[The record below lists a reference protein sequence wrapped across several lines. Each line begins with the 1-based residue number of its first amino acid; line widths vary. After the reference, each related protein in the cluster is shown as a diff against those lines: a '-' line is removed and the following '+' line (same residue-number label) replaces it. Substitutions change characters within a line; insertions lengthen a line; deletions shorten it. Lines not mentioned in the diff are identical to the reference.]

1 MVAPT
6 TASQQQ
12 LDMTA
17 LRLTVEET
25 LFAFLQQKAC
35 GADGPLMTGMFDVL
49 RDFLGGGGKRVRPLY
64 CCLGWSSVENA
75 AMDSSALRAAAGLE
89 LFHTF
94 ALVHDDLID
103 GSELRHD
110 RPTAHRAFAA
120 LGPEERAAWFGESAA
135 VLLGDLCEVWSAEL
149 LGGVADGAEQAVVR
163 GIVDRMRGELVLG
176 QYLDLLASGDDCGS
190 VESALRVIHYKTT
203 KYTVERPMQI
213 GAALAGAG
221 PEHLAACAAY
231 ARPLGEAFQM
241 YDDLEDVVVD
251 GAGSGTDGRDLR
263 EGKHTVVLALA
274 MRHARPAAAERLRT
288 LVGDPS
294 LSEER
299 LAEARAL
306 IAATG
311 APGMVRRM
319 VLERR
324 EEALTILDRAPFHP
338 VAKEALRLLT
348 DLAVPGVGQW

>member
-1 MVAPT
+1 MA
-6 TASQQQ
+6 
-12 LDMTA
+12 A
-17 LRLTVEET
+17 LRLTVEDA
-25 LFAFLQQKAC
+25 LFAFLRQKEC
-35 GADGPLMTGMFDVL
+35 GPDGPLLGKMFDVL

-64 CCLGWSSVENA
+64 CCLGWSSVANA
-75 AMDSSALRAAAGLE
+75 PIDSTVLRAAAGLE

-103 GSELRHD
+103 GSERRHD
-110 RPTAHRAFAA
+110 RPTAHRAFATHA
-120 LGPEERAAWFGESAA
+120 PRERAAWFGDSAA

-149 LGGVADGAEQAVVR
+149 LGGLGGEAEQAVVR
-163 GIVDRMRGELVLG
+163 GLLDRMRGELVLG

-190 VESALRVIHYKTT
+190 VENALRVIHYKTT
-203 KYTVERPMQI
+203 KYTVERPLQI
-213 GAALAGAG
+213 GAALAGADQK
-221 PEHLAACAAY
+221 HLDACAAY

-251 GAGSGTDGRDLR
+251 GTGRGTDGCDLR

-274 MRHARPAAAERLRT
+274 LRHARPAAAERLRA

-294 LSEER
+294 LSEQG

-324 EEALTILDRAPFHP
+324 REALTVLEAAPFHP
-338 VAKEALRLLT
+338 VAREALMRLT
-348 DLAVPGVGQW
+348 DLAVPGIRQW

>member
-1 MVAPT
+1 MTREDHMVAPT

-75 AMDSSALRAAAGLE
+75 PMDSSALRAAAGLE

-149 LGGVADGAEQAVVR
+149 LGVWRTGRNRRWYGA
-163 GIVDRMRGELVLG
+163 
-176 QYLDLLASGDDCGS
+176 SW
-190 VESALRVIHYKTT
+190 T
-203 KYTVERPMQI
+203 
-213 GAALAGAG
+213 
-221 PEHLAACAAY
+221 ACAASWCW
-231 ARPLGEAFQM
+231 ASTSISSPRGTT
-241 YDDLEDVVVD
+241 
-251 GAGSGTDGRDLR
+251 AGVWR
-263 EGKHTVVLALA
+263 
-274 MRHARPAAAERLRT
+274 
-288 LVGDPS
+288 
-294 LSEER
+294 
-299 LAEARAL
+299 
-306 IAATG
+306 
-311 APGMVRRM
+311 VRC
-319 VLERR
+319 E
-324 EEALTILDRAPFHP
+324 
-338 VAKEALRLLT
+338 
-348 DLAVPGVGQW
+348 